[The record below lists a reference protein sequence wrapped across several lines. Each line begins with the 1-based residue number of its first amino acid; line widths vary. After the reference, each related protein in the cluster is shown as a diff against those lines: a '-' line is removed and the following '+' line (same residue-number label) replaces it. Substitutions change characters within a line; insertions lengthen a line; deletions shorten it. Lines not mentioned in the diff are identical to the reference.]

1 MRHQSRLL
9 CLLHN
14 GMNLTIAPTF
24 GKRSTPNL
32 RRVCRLLTAISCI
45 VLLTGVSAHADQ
57 VRINNVVQNL
67 SSLQGTTNLQLS
79 LVSQDPVTTGSKG
92 VSTTGP
98 RHDTATVSNDPKLDA
113 LLSGFPVVSD
123 SKIGVDDVSEE
134 GEVEGTICDC
144 GEILIAE
151 GGFPM
156 WPLAFLAAV
165 PVAFIDF
172 GDEEC
177 TTCDQSTP
185 TPTPTPIPTPTPTP
199 TPEPASLLIFGTGLI
214 AVGAGLRRRYAR
226 TKLANQIQ
234 QTEEE

>member
-1 MRHQSRLL
+1 
-9 CLLHN
+9 
-14 GMNLTIAPTF
+14 MNLTIAPTS
-24 GKRSTPNL
+24 GKRSTPGL
-32 RRVCRLLTAISCI
+32 RRICRLLTAISCI
-45 VLLTGVSAHADQ
+45 VLLTGGSALADQ

-67 SSLQGTTNLQLS
+67 SSLQGTTNLQLT
-79 LVSQDPVTTGSKG
+79 LVSQDPANGTKGTTGS
-92 VSTTGP
+92 TGP
-98 RHDTATVSNDPKLDA
+98 RNDPATVSNDPKLDA
-113 LLSGFPVVSD
+113 PLSGLPKISD
-123 SKIGVDDVSEE
+123 NKTLGIDDIFEE

-144 GEILIAE
+144 GEILIAG

-165 PVAFIDF
+165 PIAFIDF

-185 TPTPTPIPTPTPTP
+185 TPTPTPVPTPTPTP

-226 TKLANQIQ
+226 AKLANEIQ
-234 QTEEE
+234 KTEGE